1 VSDKFFRASPFSLTA
16 SPETAACWA
25 GHKDV
30 LKRLQRAKR
39 SLLQRSDSSLDLLW
53 ANLGAGKSHALYHL
67 AYILSNSE
75 SDTASVI
82 PILVELPDQLR
93 NFQELYRRIVSE
105 IPLDRLA
112 NSVTNAS
119 GSSIPEDLRRCT
131 QTLIYGSGTEK
142 STARQWLWGERLGLR
157 DLKATTNIQT
167 RIESDT
173 QASDI
178 LSGIIT
184 AFAENEIRLVVLV
197 DEFQRI
203 ATLQPKYKR
212 DAVLSH
218 VRSLFSHSPRF
229 FSVVVAVKSRIEQTA
244 LDMLPEEL
252 RTLMGVRPPIAL
264 PELSKEEAAEFVIE
278 RFRFFRPSD
287 YSSGDLS
294 PFGDESVQ
302 VVINHIATL
311 DGVPLIPRT
320 ILQVLG
326 WIYDSAVPN
335 DSGEISPTET
345 RAILRELR
353 WGALD

>member
-30 LKRLQRAKR
+30 LNRLERVRR

-67 AYILSNSE
+67 AYMLSNSE
-75 SDTASVI
+75 GNSAGVL
-82 PILVELPDQLR
+82 PIFVELPDQVR

-112 NSVTNAS
+112 NSVINAS
-119 GSSIPEDLRRCT
+119 GSSIPDDLRRCT
-131 QTLIYGSGTEK
+131 QTLIHGSGTEK
-142 STARQWLWGERLGLR
+142 STARQWLLGQRLGLR
-157 DLKATTNIQT
+157 DLKATTNIQA
-167 RIESDT
+167 RIENDT
-173 QASDI
+173 QACDV

-184 AFAENEIRLVVLV
+184 AFAENEIRLVVLL

-212 DAVLSH
+212 DAVLSN
-218 VRSLFSHSPRF
+218 VRSIFSHSPRF

-244 LDMLPEEL
+244 MDMLPEEL

-264 PELSKEEAAEFVIE
+264 PEFSKDEAAQFVIE
-278 RFRFFRPSD
+278 RFRFFRPPD
-287 YSSGDLS
+287 YSSSDFA
-294 PFGDESVQ
+294 PFGGESVQ

-311 DGVPLIPRT
+311 DSTPLIPRT

-345 RAILRELR
+345 RAILQELR